1 MPPSPQQT
9 SVQNEFIR
17 WYNSMPTVTKA
28 IMTASTLLTVSSTL
42 RLIKMDR
49 LALIWPLVLKK
60 YEFWRLLSTFYTS
73 HLNLSFIFN
82 LYFMYMYSTRLET
95 EVFQGQTAD
104 YVYFLLLTNGTQLVL
119 DKVFENVFFLSGA
132 LVPSLMYLWSRHFPN
147 QIVSFMF
154 GLRFKAIFL
163 PWVVAGYEYVA
174 NNGRVPYSTLYGI
187 GSAHLYYY
195 FKSIYPT
202 RGGRRYL
209 DTPRFF
215 QRLFRSSTGPRRSPG
230 AGQVWPNQQQQRQQE
245 NQERTNFMG
254 GHSWGRGHRLT

>member
-1 MPPSPQQT
+1 
-9 SVQNEFIR
+9 
-17 WYNSMPTVTKA
+17 
-28 IMTASTLLTVSSTL
+28 
-42 RLIKMDR
+42 
-49 LALIWPLVLKK
+49 
-60 YEFWRLLSTFYTS
+60 
-73 HLNLSFIFN
+73 
-82 LYFMYMYSTRLET
+82 MYMYSTRLET
-95 EVFQGQTAD
+95 EVFQGRTAD
-104 YVYFLLLTNGTQLVL
+104 YVYFLLFTSGTQLVL
-119 DKVFENVFFLSGA
+119 DKVFEDVYFLSGA

-174 NNGRVPYSTLYGI
+174 NHGMIPYSTLYGI

-202 RGGRRYL
+202 GGGRRYL

-215 QRLFRSSTGPRRSPG
+215 QRLFPSSTGSRRSPG
-230 AGQVWPNQQQQRQQE
+230 VGQVWPSQQQQRQQE